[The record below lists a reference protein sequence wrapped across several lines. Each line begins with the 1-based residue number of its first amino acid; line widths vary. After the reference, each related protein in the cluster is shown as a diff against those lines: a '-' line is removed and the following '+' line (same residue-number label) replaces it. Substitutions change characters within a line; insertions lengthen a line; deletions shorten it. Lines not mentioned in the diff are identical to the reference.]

1 MIGPFATSGMN
12 FATNWPVPEPRR
24 GQLDAFLSRTG
35 WAEASVETL
44 GSDASRRRYH
54 RVWSPVTGLSA
65 MVMDAPPEAGE
76 DIRPFVRVAA
86 MLRRC
91 GLSAPETWEAD
102 EKAGFL
108 LLEDFGDAQF
118 ASVCSGHPEMEFE
131 LYAAAVDALVRL
143 HRHSPT
149 GLEPYDRETCTSE
162 SRLFTSWFLPA
173 VTGRPV
179 VAGTEDEFL
188 SLVVRAFDETCSIP
202 EADRVI
208 VLRDYHA
215 ENIMWLSDRDDEHR
229 AGILDFQDAVAGH
242 PAYDLVSL
250 LEDARRDTS
259 ESLQESVK
267 GRYIGSVFGSRET
280 EAFQEET
287 RAFEAAYA
295 VLGAQRNLRIL
306 GVFSR
311 LCIRDGKF
319 TYVDLIPRVWGHLQK
334 DLKHPA
340 LAELAEWILREV
352 PHPGEGILSR
362 IRKRAHGS

>member
-1 MIGPFATSGMN
+1 MIGSSATGGMN
-12 FATNWPVPEPRR
+12 IAMNWSVPEHRR

-44 GSDASRRRYH
+44 GSDASKRLYH

-76 DIRPFVRVAA
+76 DIRPFVKVAA

-118 ASVCSGHPEMEFE
+118 ANVCSGHPEMEYE
-131 LYAAAVDALVRL
+131 LYAAAADVLVRL
-143 HRHSPT
+143 HRHSPS
-149 GLEPYDRETCTSE
+149 GLEPYDRETCRSE

-173 VTGRPV
+173 ATGRPV
-179 VAGTEDEFL
+179 AAGTEDEFL
-188 SLVVRAFDETCSIP
+188 SLVIKAFDDTCSIA
-202 EADRVI
+202 EADQVI

-215 ENIMWLSDRDDEHR
+215 ENIMWLSDRDDERR
-229 AGILDFQDAVAGH
+229 AGILDFQDAAAGH

-259 ESLQESVK
+259 ESLQEFVK
-267 GRYIGSVFGSRET
+267 GRYLGAVFGRPET
-280 EAFQEET
+280 DAFREET

-311 LCIRDGKF
+311 LSIRDGKF
-319 TYVDLIPRVWGHLQK
+319 TYVDLIPRVWRHLQK

-340 LAELAEWILREV
+340 LAELAEWIEREV

-362 IRKRAHGS
+362 IRNRAHGS